1 MHYMRQSYKK
11 FRFCACVGHNC
22 RFFCNFANYCVY
34 MTTLKTINLTHA
46 AELELLNERIR
57 SVLQTDNSLMSN
69 IVMSLLRTRGK
80 QLRPLLLMMCA
91 GLFGQIDDKV
101 LAAAASVE
109 LLHNASLIHDDVVD
123 NAMKRRS
130 RPTVNAVWDNHI
142 AVLAGDYFTSS
153 AMQEAISTGDI
164 RIVESLCNLGRRL
177 SLGEIDQIYN
187 AREHTLNVDGYFRI
201 IDYKTASLF
210 VSSAEMGCFAAGA
223 PDEARRTLSEYALL
237 FGRCFQIRDD
247 VFDYYSAEQ
256 VGKPTGNDL
265 REGKV
270 TLPLLH
276 ALENESLPEHTHV
289 RALLAKDSLSDW
301 EIGFLQAFA
310 RDNGGIDYAF
320 DVMHEL
326 REKAV
331 AGLKTLP
338 ASPIRDELAE
348 LFDFIIERQF

>member
-1 MHYMRQSYKK
+1 
-11 FRFCACVGHNC
+11 
-22 RFFCNFANYCVY
+22 
-34 MTTLKTINLTHA
+34 MTTLKTINRIHA
-46 AELELLNERIR
+46 TELEQLNERIR
-57 SVLQTDNSLMSN
+57 RVLQTDNSLMSN
-69 IVMSLLRTRGK
+69 IVLSLLRTRGK

-91 GLFGQIDDKV
+91 GLFGKIDDKV
-101 LAAAASVE
+101 LSAAASVE

-123 NAMKRRS
+123 NSITRRS
-130 RPTVNAVWDNHI
+130 QPTVNAVWDNHI

-164 RIVESLCNLGRRL
+164 RIVESLCKLGRQL

-187 AREHTLNVDGYFRI
+187 AREHTLDINGYFRI

-223 PDEARRTLSEYALL
+223 PDEARKILAQYALL

-247 VFDYYSAEQ
+247 VFDYYPAEQ
-256 VGKPTGNDL
+256 IGKPTGNDL

-276 ALENESLPEHTHV
+276 ALEDKSTPGHAHV
-289 RALLAKDSLSDW
+289 CALLAKDSLSDE
-301 EIGFLQAFA
+301 EISFIQAFA

-320 DVMHEL
+320 EVMLEL
-326 REKAV
+326 RENAV
-331 AGLKTLP
+331 AGLATLP
-338 ASPIRDELAE
+338 QSPIRDELAE

>member
-1 MHYMRQSYKK
+1 M
-11 FRFCACVGHNC
+11 
-22 RFFCNFANYCVY
+22 
-34 MTTLKTINLTHA
+34 MTILETITLSHRADIDG
-46 AELELLNERIR
+46 LNERISGR
-57 SVLQTDNSLMSN
+57 LTNANPLMSR
-69 IVMSLLRTRGK
+69 IVMSLLRTKGK
-80 QLRPLLLMMCA
+80 QLRPLMLIMCA
-91 GLFGQIDDKV
+91 KIFGPVTGRV
-101 LAAAASVE
+101 LSAAAAVE

-123 NAMKRRS
+123 NSMTRRN

-142 AVLAGDYFTSS
+142 AVLVGDFFTSV

-289 RALLAKDSLSDW
+289 RALLAKDSLSDG